1 MIIVIVIVICQY
13 SVTSVWKQGNIGN
26 HHVLGYI
33 KNELWTIKKKIKIN
47 VLVAHLM
54 TQVVLVVCG
63 V

>member
-1 MIIVIVIVICQY
+1 MVIVIVICQY

-26 HHVLGYI
+26 HHVLAYI
-33 KNELWTIKKKIKIN
+33 KNELWKIKKKIKIN
-47 VLVAHLM
+47 VMAAHLM

>member
-1 MIIVIVIVICQY
+1 MVIVIAICQY
-13 SVTSVWKQGNIGN
+13 SVTSVWKQDNIEN

-47 VLVAHLM
+47 VMAAHLM

>member
-1 MIIVIVIVICQY
+1 MVIVIVICQY
-13 SVTSVWKQGNIGN
+13 SVTSVWKQDSIEN

-33 KNELWTIKKKIKIN
+33 KNELWKIKKKIKIN
-47 VLVAHLM
+47 VMAAHLM